1 MRFLYAISILITIS
15 SFYQLPP
22 LQKIQLTGFAQ
33 GTTYQ
38 ITYFASDSIVT
49 KSQID
54 SILNKIDSSLS
65 LYKPYSLI
73 NQFNTSETGITID
86 DHFIAVVK
94 KSLYTYQQTK
104 GLFDITIQPLVQ
116 AWGFGVKKSDSLPTP
131 SMVNDLKKCV
141 SSGLLKLE
149 GNRLI
154 KLKPCVTIDANG
166 IAQGYSVDV
175 LAGFL
180 EAHGIKNYLAELGG
194 EIRVKGRKP
203 GNEKMKIGIESP
215 GDDEFTTTLIQQIV
229 ETDSGAIT
237 TSGSYRK
244 FYESKGK
251 KITHI
256 IDPHSGYP
264 VQNEL
269 ISVTVYARNAITA
282 DAFDNALMLMGL
294 KKALQ
299 FVESRKDMS
308 AYFIYHKKN
317 GVIADTAS
325 RQFYKLLKRQKK

>member
-1 MRFLYAISILITIS
+1 MRFLVAFITCVIIISFHQSPSKKFAIN
-15 SFYQLPP
+15 
-22 LQKIQLTGFAQ
+22 GFAQ

-38 ITYFASDSIVT
+38 ITYYATDSIIT

-65 LYKPYSLI
+65 LYKSYSLI
-73 NQFNTSETGITID
+73 NQFNASASGITVD
-86 DHFIAVVK
+86 DHFINIIK
-94 KSLYTYQQTK
+94 KSIFTYKATN
-104 GLFDITIQPLVQ
+104 GLFDITVQPLVQ
-116 AWGFGVKKSDSLPTP
+116 AWGFGPRKTDSLPTATQI
-131 SMVNDLKKCV
+131 NAIKKCV
-141 SSGLLKLE
+141 SSRLIKLE
-149 GNRLI
+149 GNKLI
-154 KLKPCVTIDANG
+154 KLKPCVAIDANG

-175 LAGFL
+175 LASFI
-180 EAHGIKNYLAELGG
+180 ESKGIKNYLTELGG

-203 GNEKMKIGIESP
+203 PSNDKMKIGIESP
-215 GDDEFTTTLIQQIV
+215 GDDQFTTTLIQQVV

-244 FYESKGK
+244 FYESNGK

-269 ISVTVYARNAITA
+269 ISVSVYAADAITA

-294 KKALQ
+294 KNALK
-299 FVESRKDMS
+299 FVEGRKDIA
-308 AYFIYHKKN
+308 AYFIFHKKN

-325 RQFYKLLKRQKK
+325 TRFYKLLKRQK